1 MGIAKIIRYLIGLNA
16 RGVYFIQP
24 YKEFKTTHK
33 STEERPKLVWNYS
46 SYKTWGWNQL
56 KQLATD
62 PYYAGQIETR
72 IKELDLKASNIH
84 REKAS
89 QNQVWDEE
97 VNKLEMESER
107 LKEII
112 LEAKKPLINPDLVKV
127 ADAMALTLKRAKKIT
142 IG

>member
-1 MGIAKIIRYLIGLNA
+1 MGIAKNHPIFNWIKCQGGL
-16 RGVYFIQP
+16 FH
-24 YKEFKTTHK
+24 TTLQRVQNDSQEYTK
-33 STEERPKLVWNYS
+33 KDPNWSGITPAT
-46 SYKTWGWNQL
+46 KTWGWNQL

-112 LEAKKPLINPDLVKV
+112 LDAKKNP
-127 ADAMALTLKRAKKIT
+127 
-142 IG
+142 